1 MRKSQFSV
9 TSWRLIAYEEYDG
22 AMNMALDEAILEAH
36 LKNLVPP
43 TLRFY
48 GFKPACISFGHS
60 QKIEEDIVARLQ
72 AHGLDLVRRPT
83 GGRAV
88 LHENELTYSFVG
100 SEGLES
106 SILAAYK
113 QICLGLQLGME
124 KLGLTLELGE
134 TKVPYK
140 DLQDCFAATTGS
152 DLHYQGKKMIGS
164 AQLRRRQAC
173 LQHGSI
179 LLKQDQKLLPK
190 LLGQMAGNVGK
201 RHANLYEVCGKEIEI
216 AKLTDCLSQG
226 FAQAFSCQFEI
237 AAITQDEITM
247 AHQLAQKYRWQ

>member
-1 MRKSQFSV
+1 MR
-9 TSWRLIAYEEYDG
+9 WRLIAYEEYDG
-22 AMNMALDEAILEAH
+22 ATNMALDEAILAAH

-48 GFKPACISFGHS
+48 GFKPPCISIGHS
-60 QKIEEDIVARLQ
+60 QIIGSEVLAKARLF
-72 AHGLDLVRRPT
+72 GFDLVRRPT

-88 LHENELTYSFVG
+88 LHANELTYSLIG
-100 SEGLES
+100 STGIGSSGLSS
-106 SILAAYK
+106 SILEAYK

-124 KLGLTLELGE
+124 SLGLPLELGE

-164 AQLRRRQAC
+164 AQLRRKQAV

-179 LLKQDQKLLPK
+179 LLNQDQKLLPK
-190 LLGQMAGNVGK
+190 IFGHAESEVI
-201 RHANLYEVCGKEIEI
+201 RHANLYEVLGKEISLEE
-216 AKLTDCLSQG
+216 LTSCLSQG
-226 FAQAFSCQFEI
+226 FAQAFDCQFVLGKFTEEEKTT
-237 AAITQDEITM
+237 AR
-247 AHQLAQKYRWQ
+247 QLGEYYQWK